1 MIGPGFVVLFCKFG
15 TIWGREVKDSYG
27 KVS

>member
-15 TIWGREVKDSYG
+15 NIWGREVKDSYG